1 VVMYNDMLNL
11 IEIIQLIYFVFYIMI
26 KDFQLL
32 INLMKIYYLIQN
44 ILHNDDLKRKQIIF
58 EKFCQEKKT
67 NLNQLMYIF
76 VHLVYLFVVQLV
88 LKISLNQFDYLIN
101 YKLVHLLNIFHY

>member
-1 VVMYNDMLNL
+1 MYNDMLNL

-58 EKFCQEKKT
+58 EKFFKEKKRT
-67 NLNQLMYIF
+67 
-76 VHLVYLFVVQLV
+76 
-88 LKISLNQFDYLIN
+88 
-101 YKLVHLLNIFHY
+101 